1 MNMPSTNLL
10 DDFWRRV
17 TGFFTHLDAK
27 AVRAFWMS
35 LLLLGSVVAV
45 FLIGKSAWGQSMTLA
60 LETWM
65 RAYQNS
71 PLAIVIVI
79 LVFCVSSLFGAP
91 QFVLIAACVVAF
103 GPVWGFTY
111 SWVATVISAAMNFYI
126 GRFAGAGVLQKVGGN
141 HLAKFSHY
149 LGKNTFSASFIIRN
163 IPSAPFIVVNMAFG
177 AARAPFLAFIGGCA
191 LGILPKTA
199 LVALFGTSYS
209 SLMKGGNWKMAVAM
223 AALAVVWLGLMLL
236 ARHFYQRGKERG

>member
-1 MNMPSTNLL
+1 MTEQTEHSWH
-10 DDFWRRV
+10 DRWRRL

-27 AVRAFWMS
+27 AVRALWIS
-35 LLLLGSVVAV
+35 LVLLASVVGV
-45 FLIGKSAWGQSMTLA
+45 FLIGKSEWGQSLTLA
-60 LETWM
+60 LENWM
-65 RAYQNS
+65 KAYQNS
-71 PLAIVIVI
+71 PMAIVIVI

-103 GPVWGFTY
+103 GPLWGFTY

-126 GRFAGAGVLQKVGGN
+126 GRFAGSGVLQKVGGN

-149 LGKNTFSASFIIRN
+149 IGKNTFSASFIIRN

-177 AARAPFLAFIGGCA
+177 AARAPFPSFIAGCA

-199 LVALFGTSYS
+199 LVALFGTSYT
-209 SLMKGGNWKMAVAM
+209 SLMKGGNWKMAVGM
-223 AALAVVWLGLMLL
+223 AALALVWLGLMLL
-236 ARHFYQRGKERG
+236 ARHFYQRAKDRG